1 MWSEI
6 VRVRVRERGVT
17 PARLAEEIGLSR
29 EAARRLAAGE
39 LGPHAI
45 TWKQGARLA
54 KLLELDAQDLA
65 DAVV

>member
-17 PARLAEEIGLSR
+17 AAALAEEIGLSR
-29 EAARRLAAGE
+29 EQARKLAAGE
-39 LGPHAI
+39 LGPHALSF
-45 TWKQGARLA
+45 KQGARLA